1 MVFIGQN
8 TTDIRHSVPRSCIH
22 FVLDFAWT
30 QPFSGGRGDSQ
41 AKTESTFR
49 LIISRV
55 PWQLPDPFGSARNRR
70 ILLRRCHPLVEL
82 HAFCHPICPSAT
94 RAAFKGPQGE
104 SDVQSVGSHLE
115 EELTIWREQQGA
127 LSLWR
132 ARATSVL
139 LPTGEASPQFY
150 LCVK

>member
-1 MVFIGQN
+1 MQ
-8 TTDIRHSVPRSCIH
+8 
-22 FVLDFAWT
+22 
-30 QPFSGGRGDSQ
+30 GG
-41 AKTESTFR
+41 
-49 LIISRV
+49 
-55 PWQLPDPFGSARNRR
+55 
-70 ILLRRCHPLVEL
+70 
-82 HAFCHPICPSAT
+82 
-94 RAAFKGPQGE
+94 
-104 SDVQSVGSHLE
+104 GSHLE